1 MKIKLVIKLLIIG
14 LLVFCIPLAYAE
26 STDSNLSTLNVSGRG
41 EVKAKPDIAY
51 LSFGVTRK
59 GKTASEAASLNA
71 SAAQKLIDTLLR
83 SGIAEKDLQT
93 TNINISPVYKRDQP
107 NDYNDYKI
115 IGYEANN
122 SIRATIRKIA
132 DVGKIIDIVV
142 FAGDYTV
149 GGINFDIDNDDSFEA
164 EALKNAVNDAK
175 RKADIVAVAAGKTI
189 TGIQTI
195 IVGSAG
201 SERFYGGYPSAGI
214 ASDSSTPVQP
224 GELTVSSSVTI
235 DYILSK

>member
-1 MKIKLVIKLLIIG
+1 MKIKHFIKLLIVSLI
-14 LLVFCIPLAYAE
+14 VFYVPLAYAE
-26 STDSNLSTLNVSGRG
+26 TTDSNLSTLNVGGRG

-51 LSFGVTRK
+51 LSFAVTRK

-93 TNINISPVYKRDQP
+93 TNISISPVYKRDQP
-107 NDYNDYKI
+107 NDYNDYKV

-122 SIRATIRKIA
+122 SIRATIRKIS

-142 FAGDYTV
+142 FTGDYTV
-149 GGINFDIDNDDSFEA
+149 GGVNFDIDNDDNFEA
-164 EALKNAVNDAK
+164 EALKSAVSDAK
-175 RKADIVAVAAGKTI
+175 RKADIVASAAGKTI

-195 IVGSAG
+195 TVGSVG
-201 SERFYGGYPSAGI
+201 GERFYGGYAAASADI
-214 ASDSSTPVQP
+214 STPVQP